1 MYISFLLYYFQAA
14 MSQGCSLSP
23 TLGIR
28 LLEVPARLKQAVKSE
43 YVYKE
48 LYKHKLLFTISYT
61 DVL

>member
-1 MYISFLLYYFQAA
+1 

-28 LLEVPARLKQAVKSE
+28 LLEVPARPKQAVKSE
-43 YVYKE
+43 YVYNE
-48 LYKHKLLFTISYT
+48 LYNKHKLLLTISYT